1 MRRVPSTVVVLGLA
15 SLLSDLSSEMIFAL
29 LPAFLAGLGAGPAAL
44 GLIEGVAEATAA
56 AFKLLSGFWTDRA
69 GKRKPLVLLGYT
81 IAGTARPLVALAGSW
96 GVVLAIRF
104 ADRVGKGLRTSP
116 RDALIADVTPYA
128 VRGAA
133 YGLHRAMD
141 HAGAVLGPLVA
152 AALLHFA
159 GLPERQVMLFAA
171 VPAAVVLLTLLFGV
185 REPAR
190 APAPFGPR
198 PPLRLRLLPR
208 NYRRLLLALFV
219 ATLGN
224 STDAFVLLRLQQLG
238 VPLGAV
244 ALLWSLHH
252 VVRVPAT
259 WWGGRLVDRLGPRA
273 MLLFAWG
280 VYAAVYAGLAFAEG
294 RAEAVAI
301 FLAYGFYY
309 GFSEPAERA
318 WVAALAP
325 REGRGAAFGL
335 YHAVTGLA
343 LLPAS
348 VLCGLL
354 WSRFGPAAGFL
365 AGAALS
371 AAASLL
377 LLRVSAPGASE
388 PPAAAQ

>member
-1 MRRVPSTVVVLGLA
+1 MRRLPSTVVVLGAA
-15 SLLSDLSSEMIFAL
+15 SLLSDLSAEMIFPL
-29 LPAFLAGLGAGPAAL
+29 LPAFLAALGTGPAAL

-56 AFKLLSGFWTDRA
+56 TFKVLSGVWTDRA
-69 GKRKPLVLLGYT
+69 GRRKPLVVLGYT
-81 IAGTARPLVALAGSW
+81 IAGTARPLVALAQSW
-96 GVVLAIRF
+96 VAVLAIRF

-116 RDALIADVTPYA
+116 RDALIADVTPYPA
-128 VRGAA
+128 RGAA

-141 HAGAVLGPLVA
+141 HTGAVLGPLVA

-171 VPAAVVLLTLLFGV
+171 VPAALVLLTLLLGV

-190 APAPFGPR
+190 GPAPRGPR

-208 NYRRLLLALFV
+208 DYRALLLALFV

-238 VPLGAV
+238 VPLGGV

-273 MLLFAWG
+273 MLLLAWG
-280 VYAAVYAGLAFAEG
+280 VYAAVYTGLAFATS
-294 RAEAVAI
+294 RAEAVWV

-325 REGRGAAFGL
+325 REVRGSAFGL

-354 WSRFGPAAGFL
+354 WKWFGPSAAFL
-365 AGAALS
+365 AGAGLS

-377 LLRVSAPGASE
+377 LLRVSAPGASD
-388 PPAAAQ
+388 PAAAGR